1 MRKLI
6 IAAGLLA
13 VVVAIFAVFATN
25 DAATVEAE
33 GISVDA
39 NGELVLPQAGQ
50 TFLAFMNGAQE
61 VDPVITDT
69 TGLAVVLMN
78 DDSSEAR
85 NSTASAIS
93 LAVPIRPS
101 GRSEAA
107 AA

>member
-13 VVVAIFAVFATN
+13 VIVAIFALFATS
-25 DAATVEAE
+25 DTATVEAE

-61 VDPVITDT
+61 NPPVATDT
-69 TGLAVVLMN
+69 TGLAVVQIA
-78 DDSSEAR
+78 DDFSQAHFALRVNIRRSR
-85 NSTASAIS
+85 NSGPYP
-93 LAVPIRPS
+93 LW
-101 GRSEAA
+101 
-107 AA
+107 